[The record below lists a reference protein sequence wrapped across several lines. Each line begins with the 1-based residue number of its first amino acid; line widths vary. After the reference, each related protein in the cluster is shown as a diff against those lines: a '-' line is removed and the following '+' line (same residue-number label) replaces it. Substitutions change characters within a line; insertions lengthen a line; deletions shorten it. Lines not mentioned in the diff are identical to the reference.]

1 MKKICAHSQRQCCL
15 GPIVRTVVF
24 IMLGVLGREGLG
36 PLAHLVA
43 KPSVQNPSLEA
54 ENKRSLDADEEA

>member
-1 MKKICAHSQRQCCL
+1 MDAWIPYAVVGVGVFS
-15 GPIVRTVVF
+15 VF
-24 IMLGVLGREGLG
+24 IMLGVLGRAGLG

-43 KPSVQNPSLEA
+43 KPSVQNPSLQA